1 MKEAV
6 YCIRSAALSHQG
18 QQSIQ
23 PFTAAY
29 LPAVKVVATVIATIL
44 AFLCTVFLPSQ
55 SFASQQPDPELKQRL
70 LSAVNTHHGF
80 KDRFDAD
87 VWLTDMS
94 GRLKRYIKDDETRM
108 KLLINI
114 HKEASIADLNPQLV
128 IAVIHVES
136 GFDRFALSRVGA
148 QGYMQVMPFWKKEL
162 GRTNDN
168 LMNEATNLRYG
179 CTILKYYIDKEKGD
193 WQRGLARYN
202 GSLGRTKYPEKVFK
216 FMDKYWQVN

>member
-1 MKEAV
+1 MSNSTLNTRALRYEGRCFNLFICALFF
-6 YCIRSAALSHQG
+6 ISALSS
-18 QQSIQ
+18 SI
-23 PFTAAY
+23 T
-29 LPAVKVVATVIATIL
+29 
-44 AFLCTVFLPSQ
+44 S
-55 SFASQQPDPELKQRL
+55 ASQQPDPELKQRL

-94 GRLKRYIKDDETRM
+94 SRLRRFIKDDETRM

-128 IAVIHVES
+128 MAVIHVES
-136 GFDRFALSRVGA
+136 AFNRFALSHVGA

-162 GRTNDN
+162 GRINDN

-179 CTILKYYIDKEKGD
+179 CTILKYYIDKEKGNL
-193 WQRGLARYN
+193 QRGLARYN

-216 FMDKYWQVN
+216 FWDKYWQVN